1 MKNNPNVSKKIQ
13 ERLLNLLEKYRV
25 YLVYI
30 PLVLYGII
38 LVILTIL
45 PENDAIK
52 SNSPDKFY
60 HFGAYGLLSF
70 ILYFTLFFQNKILI
84 FKKYTAVFTLLFTSL
99 FGTLNE
105 LNQIFIPGRSANIF
119 DVIANFLGSLLTVL
133 IIKFSFK
140 VLKNWN
146 EF

>member
-1 MKNNPNVSKKIQ
+1 M
-13 ERLLNLLEKYRV
+13 

-30 PLVLYGII
+30 PLILYGIV

-45 PENDAIK
+45 PGNDVIK

-84 FKKYTAVFTLLFTSL
+84 FKRYTAVFTLLFASL
-99 FGTLNE
+99 FGVLNE
-105 LNQIFIPGRSANIF
+105 LNQIFIPGRSANML
-119 DVIANFLGSLLTVL
+119 DMIANFLGSLLTIL
-133 IIKFSFK
+133 IIKFSLKILKSFK
-140 VLKNWN
+140 
-146 EF
+146 